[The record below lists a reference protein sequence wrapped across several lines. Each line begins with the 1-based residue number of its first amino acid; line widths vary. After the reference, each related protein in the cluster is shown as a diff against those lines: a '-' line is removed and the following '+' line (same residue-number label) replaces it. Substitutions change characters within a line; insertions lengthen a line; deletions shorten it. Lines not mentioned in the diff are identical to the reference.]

1 MQLPH
6 VVIAFVMCDQTFLH
20 VFIAFLAPP
29 SFLLEPIGFSWGLL
43 FGMLE
48 ELWSFLCILWGQN
61 GARNIKMRVSKS
73 ILAQVEVARG
83 SQRVSMGR
91 FWEDVHHL
99 FCAVWYFAILFVRK
113 VLCIMVAAS
122 HCSCFSS
129 RVGRGQG
136 SAAAGA
142 EDHMTCMLDA

>member
-1 MQLPH
+1 
-6 VVIAFVMCDQTFLH
+6 
-20 VFIAFLAPP
+20 
-29 SFLLEPIGFSWGLL
+29 
-43 FGMLE
+43 
-48 ELWSFLCILWGQN
+48 
-61 GARNIKMRVSKS
+61 MRVSKS

-136 SAAAGA
+136 SAAGAA
-142 EDHMTCMLDA
+142 EDHMTCMLDAYKCMGANVFFVCFARETLGTKNAKCKRGCSFSFASETLGTKKRIEV